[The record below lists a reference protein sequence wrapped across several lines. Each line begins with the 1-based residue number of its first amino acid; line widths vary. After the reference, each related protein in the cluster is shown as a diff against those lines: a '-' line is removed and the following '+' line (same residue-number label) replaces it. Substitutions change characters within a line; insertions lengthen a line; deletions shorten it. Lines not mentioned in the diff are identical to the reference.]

1 MKMTYPTFL
10 KYFIIIFFFLNTLLF
25 SSSTLNKQERKWI
38 ENNEVKVGV
47 TDLYPLTYIN
57 KDKDR
62 DGFAS
67 DILQLIINKYN
78 IKTKT
83 LVVHQGTLFSN
94 FKTGKIDVIPLIS
107 QAKLKSSFGLYSSP
121 LLQIKKILFVKKE
134 ENDIQS
140 IDDLKNKKVAII
152 QEEGKILKKNSN
164 NASFKIIQTKNMQ
177 DSVQLLLEG
186 KVNAIMA
193 SPIIIQTYL
202 EDNLII
208 GLKAMPLIIFEP
220 SNLYF
225 FTNKNNP
232 ILHTILEKGLNSL
245 TVKEKKELFDK
256 WFLRDL
262 ANLPLKLNNEE
273 LLHLQN
279 KKRINMCAD
288 PDWMPYEKILNHKH
302 IGMVA
307 DYMKIFEKRIGIPI
321 KLIETKNWTQSLEY
335 MKNKTCDILSLAMVT
350 KNRQEYMN
358 FTKEYIT
365 APLVLVTKKNI
376 TFISDL
382 RALKHKK
389 IGVQK
394 DFAYNEK
401 LRRLYPEMNIVD
413 VEHLH
418 TGLQKV
424 EKGELF
430 GQVSTHLNVAYAFQK
445 DFFGSLQ
452 ISGKFDESWKL
463 SIGVRNDDLILFNIF
478 EKVID
483 SISDE
488 TRQKI
493 INNWVSIKYEQ
504 GFDYKLF
511 WKILAF
517 FVFIWL
523 LITYTYIMQR
533 KYINKLT
540 KVKEEIEV
548 LNNTLERKVELR
560 TKELKLSNKKLKLK
574 TLELEDLN
582 NTLDARIKEEINT
595 RKKQEQLLIQQSK
608 LAEMGEMISMIAH
621 QWRQPLSALS
631 TLFQNVH
638 LRYSLNKL
646 NKEYLDKQL
655 LLSNALTG
663 KMSKTIDD
671 FRNFFQPNKEKV
683 EFSIQTAIKQ
693 TIFLIDDSFKSN
705 SIKINNTDSQDI
717 LIYGFESELSQVLL
731 NIITNSKDAFLET
744 KINKPNI
751 NINTKIKDNSVQI
764 FISDNAGGIEEEIL
778 DRIFEPYFSTKESYN
793 GTGLGLY
800 MSKMIIEQNMHGKL
814 SVQNIK
820 NGVEF
825 SIYIPINKN

>member
-1 MKMTYPTFL
+1 
-10 KYFIIIFFFLNTLLF
+10 
-25 SSSTLNKQERKWI
+25 
-38 ENNEVKVGV
+38 
-47 TDLYPLTYIN
+47 
-57 KDKDR
+57 
-62 DGFAS
+62 
-67 DILQLIINKYN
+67 
-78 IKTKT
+78 
-83 LVVHQGTLFSN
+83 
-94 FKTGKIDVIPLIS
+94 
-107 QAKLKSSFGLYSSP
+107 
-121 LLQIKKILFVKKE
+121 
-134 ENDIQS
+134 
-140 IDDLKNKKVAII
+140 
-152 QEEGKILKKNSN
+152 
-164 NASFKIIQTKNMQ
+164 
-177 DSVQLLLEG
+177 
-186 KVNAIMA
+186 
-193 SPIIIQTYL
+193 
-202 EDNLII
+202 
-208 GLKAMPLIIFEP
+208 
-220 SNLYF
+220 
-225 FTNKNNP
+225 
-232 ILHTILEKGLNSL
+232 
-245 TVKEKKELFDK
+245 
-256 WFLRDL
+256 
-262 ANLPLKLNNEE
+262 
-273 LLHLQN
+273 
-279 KKRINMCAD
+279 
-288 PDWMPYEKILNHKH
+288 
-302 IGMVA
+302 
-307 DYMKIFEKRIGIPI
+307 
-321 KLIETKNWTQSLEY
+321 
-335 MKNKTCDILSLAMVT
+335 
-350 KNRQEYMN
+350 
-358 FTKEYIT
+358 
-365 APLVLVTKKNI
+365 
-376 TFISDL
+376 
-382 RALKHKK
+382 
-389 IGVQK
+389 
-394 DFAYNEK
+394 
-401 LRRLYPEMNIVD
+401 
-413 VEHLH
+413 
-418 TGLQKV
+418 
-424 EKGELF
+424 
-430 GQVSTHLNVAYAFQK
+430 
-445 DFFGSLQ
+445 
-452 ISGKFDESWKL
+452 
-463 SIGVRNDDLILFNIF
+463 
-478 EKVID
+478 
-483 SISDE
+483 
-488 TRQKI
+488 
-493 INNWVSIKYEQ
+493 
-504 GFDYKLF
+504 
-511 WKILAF
+511 
-517 FVFIWL
+517 
-523 LITYTYIMQR
+523 MQR

>member
-1 MKMTYPTFL
+1 MKRTYPTFL
-10 KYFIIIFFFLNTLLF
+10 KYFIIIFFFLNTVLLF
-25 SSSTLNKQERKWI
+25 SSTLSKQERKWI
-38 ENNEVKVGV
+38 ENNKVSIGV

-57 KDKDR
+57 KDKER

-83 LVVHQGTLFSN
+83 LVVRQGTLFSS
-94 FKTGKIDVIPLIS
+94 FKTGEIDVIPLIS
-107 QAKLKSSFGLYSSP
+107 QAKIKSSFGLYSTEI
-121 LLQIKKILFVKKE
+121 LQIKKILFVKKE

-140 IDDLKNKKVAII
+140 LDDLKHKKVAII
-152 QEEGKILKKNSN
+152 QEKENITKKNN
-164 NASFKIIQTKNMQ
+164 TNASFEIIQTKNMQ

-186 KVNAIMA
+186 KVDAIMA

-225 FTNKNNP
+225 FTNNKKP
-232 ILHTILEKGLNSL
+232 ILHAILDKGLNSL

-279 KKRINMCAD
+279 KKHINMCAD

-358 FTKEYIT
+358 FTKAYIM

-382 RALKHKK
+382 KTLKHKK

-463 SIGVRNDDLILFNIF
+463 SIGVRNDDVILFNIF

-493 INNWVSIKYEQ
+493 INSWVSIKYEQ
-504 GFDYKLF
+504 GFNYKLL

-523 LITYTYIMQR
+523 LITYTYVMQR
-533 KYINKLT
+533 KYIHKLK

-548 LNNTLERKVELR
+548 LNDTLERKVEVR

-582 NTLDARIKEEINT
+582 NTLDARIKEEINI

-631 TLFQNVH
+631 TVFQNVH
-638 LRYSLNKL
+638 LRYSLGKL
-646 NKEYLDKQL
+646 NQEYLNKQL
-655 LLSNALTG
+655 TLSNALTR
-663 KMSKTIDD
+663 KMSTTIDD
-671 FRNFFQPNKEKV
+671 FRNFFQPNKEKI
-683 EFSIQTAIKQ
+683 EFSVQAAIQQ
-693 TIFLIDDSFKSN
+693 TVFLIDDSFKN
-705 SIKINNTDSQDI
+705 YSIKITNIACKDVI
-717 LIYGFESELSQVLL
+717 LYGFESELSQVLL
-731 NIITNSKDAFLET
+731 NLLTNSKDAFIET
-744 KINKPNI
+744 EVKNPLIQIKSSKKDENI
-751 NINTKIKDNSVQI
+751 EIIIT
-764 FISDNAGGIEEEIL
+764 DNAGGIKQDLI
-778 DRIFEPYFSTKESYN
+778 DKIFDPYFTTKESYN

-800 MSKMIIEQNMHGKL
+800 MSKMIIEQNMHGEL
-814 SVQNIK
+814 SVRNLEK
-820 NGVEF
+820 GVEF
-825 SIYIPINKN
+825 SILIPINKN

>member
-1 MKMTYPTFL
+1 MKMTYPTFF

-25 SSSTLNKQERKWI
+25 SSSTLNKHERKWI
-38 ENNEVKVGV
+38 QNNEVKVGV

-107 QAKLKSSFGLYSSP
+107 QAKLKSTFGLYSSP

-152 QEEGKILKKNSN
+152 QEEGKVLSKNSN
-164 NASFKIIQTKNMQ
+164 NAFFKIIQTKNMQ

-225 FTNKNNP
+225 FTNNKKP
-232 ILHTILEKGLNSL
+232 ILHAILDKGLNSL

-279 KKRINMCAD
+279 KKHINMCAD

-683 EFSIQTAIKQ
+683 EFSIQTAINQ

-705 SIKINNTDSQDI
+705 SIKINNKNSKDI